1 MSAIGTVSA
10 TGSNLAGL
18 LPASTQPS
26 SSTDS
31 ASSDASNTATGEG
44 RGPATDV
51 QLSDKVK
58 AILAEAKTDQS
69 AAERL
74 QAFVQSRRADKGEG
88 AQADAGSKT
97 DIDKAFQQL
106 TGGNTQVV
114 DGTQT
119 PSPAPSPAPSSVPS
133 PAPSPVEPAINFAD
147 QAQIAGFSVAVTAD
161 AKTGAFTTII
171 NGPDGLSFSDQR
183 FGRGDEVGGSQGVGP
198 GTAVG
203 SYQAG
208 NVEYVTFT
216 QSEAASVS
224 FSTSSDAETVAASA
238 AAAHSYTA
246 TFAIDFTTGSIQV
259 TQSDISTA
267 SVTAQ
272 ISQGNSS
279 LSIVA

>member
-18 LPASTQPS
+18 LPANTQPS

-69 AAERL
+69 VAERL

-119 PSPAPSPAPSSVPS
+119 PSPVPS
-133 PAPSPVEPAINFAD
+133 PAPSPAPSPVQPAINFAD

-183 FGRGDEVGGSQGVGP
+183 FGRGDEVSGSQGVGP

>member
-69 AAERL
+69 VAERL

-119 PSPAPSPAPSSVPS
+119 PSPVPS
-133 PAPSPVEPAINFAD
+133 
-147 QAQIAGFSVAVTAD
+147 
-161 AKTGAFTTII
+161 
-171 NGPDGLSFSDQR
+171 R
-183 FGRGDEVGGSQGVGP
+183 FQVRL
-198 GTAVG
+198 
-203 SYQAG
+203 
-208 NVEYVTFT
+208 NLR
-216 QSEAASVS
+216 
-224 FSTSSDAETVAASA
+224 STSLIRRKSL
-238 AAAHSYTA
+238 
-246 TFAIDFTTGSIQV
+246 DFP
-259 TQSDISTA
+259 
-267 SVTAQ
+267 
-272 ISQGNSS
+272 
-279 LSIVA
+279 LP

>member
-18 LPASTQPS
+18 LPANTQPF

-69 AAERL
+69 VAERL

-119 PSPAPSPAPSSVPS
+119 PSPAQS
-133 PAPSPVEPAINFAD
+133 PAPSPVQPAVNFSD

-183 FGRGDEVGGSQGVGP
+183 FGRGDEVSGSQGVGP

-224 FSTSSDAETVAASA
+224 FSASSDAETVAASA
-238 AAAHSYTA
+238 AAAHSYTV
-246 TFAIDFTTGSIQV
+246 TFAIDFTTGSIQT
-259 TQSDISTA
+259 TQSDVSTA

-272 ISQGNSS
+272 VSQGNSP
-279 LSIVA
+279 LSVVA